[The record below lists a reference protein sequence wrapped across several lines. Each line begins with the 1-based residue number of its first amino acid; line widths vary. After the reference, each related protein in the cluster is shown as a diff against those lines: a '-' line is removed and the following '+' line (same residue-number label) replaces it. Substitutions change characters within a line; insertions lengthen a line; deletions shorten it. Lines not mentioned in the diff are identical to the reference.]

1 MLDTKQ
7 FLSAFEDIE
16 KDSGIVSFVIS
27 SNLSNLFNE
36 LGYELLYKAYVISN
50 S

>member
-16 KDSGIVSFVIS
+16 KDSGIPQAVTINALKEAFESIFKNTIHLKS
-27 SNLSNLFNE
+27 IN
-36 LGYELLYKAYVISN
+36 
-50 S
+50 